1 MFLFVTWHG
10 VEVYIPPLHLFSLQ
24 TSVLSFLTHNAP
36 LLFPGLPLEALG
48 LKNDKSM
55 DAGECGYCKEMKYFL
70 KRLTHL
76 CFCTEGQDNRQIWD
90 KKEFFFK
97 GRCFGLSSFFCSMH
111 FILFLNAFV
120 YFYVVNFHHRDLEHV
135 SVFDLPLP
143 AVCGIRS
150 SMSFRT
156 SVTEIKVLDQSVGGC
171 SEMLYGMWC
180 VCMSFWCCPGCWE
193 LSSVTLASHSSL
205 EDGILQFMYRK
216 KYALL
221 QLNRKFV
228 QKLRGK
234 NTGCM

>member
-24 TSVLSFLTHNAP
+24 TSVLSFLTHNAS
-36 LLFPGLPLEALG
+36 LLFPGLPLEVLG
-48 LKNDKSM
+48 LKNDKST

-76 CFCTEGQDNRQIWD
+76 CFCTEGQDNRQVWD

-111 FILFLNAFV
+111 FILFLDAFV
-120 YFYVVNFHHRDLEHV
+120 YFYLVNFHHRDLEHS

-143 AVCGIRS
+143 ALCGTRS
-150 SMSFRT
+150 SMCFRT

-180 VCMSFWCCPGCWE
+180 CVHVILVLPWLLGTQLCDLGKSFQPWRRHTAVYVQEKICITPTKQQVC
-193 LSSVTLASHSSL
+193 T
-205 EDGILQFMYRK
+205 K
-216 KYALL
+216 
-221 QLNRKFV
+221 
-228 QKLRGK
+228 
-234 NTGCM
+234 T